1 MRKVGIVGA
10 GAVGAAC
17 AMALALRHSA
27 DEIVLV
33 NRTPA
38 KSVGIATD
46 ITYGAAMGD
55 VAAVR
60 SADISDLAGCS
71 VVLLTAGVNEKTG
84 GATDRN
90 DKEGR
95 LKLLTANAKIYREL
109 VPDIVAAAPS
119 AVIIVVTDPPDP
131 LTDVARAS
139 AGHERVF
146 GTGTFL
152 DSLRFRTH
160 LGRHFGVAPG
170 AIDALVIGEHG
181 TSSVFLWSS
190 ARIAGS
196 SVEALVDRPPETKER
211 IERDVRQA
219 NIAIIEGIGA
229 SQYGIGIVSARIA
242 EAVLRDE
249 KVVLPVSS
257 AQKAFGVSLSL
268 PSVIGAAGVERVL
281 MPQISQQEE
290 AALRA
295 SAQHIADASARLRQ

>member
-17 AMALALRHSA
+17 AMALGLRRSA
-27 DEIVLV
+27 DEVVLV

-38 KSVGIATD
+38 RSVGIATD

-55 VAAVR
+55 VTAVR
-60 SADISDLAGCS
+60 SGDMADLAGCS

-84 GATDRN
+84 GATDRS

-109 VPDIVAAAPS
+109 VPAIVAAAPD
-119 AVIIVVTDPPDP
+119 ATIIVVTDPPDP
-131 LTDVARAS
+131 LTDIARAA
-139 AGHERVF
+139 AGHQRVF

-160 LGRHFGVAPG
+160 LARHFGVAPT
-170 AIDALVIGEHG
+170 AVDALVLGEHG

-196 SVEALVDRPPETKER
+196 SAETLLDRPTETKAQ
-211 IERDVRQA
+211 IEREVRQA
-219 NIAIIEGIGA
+219 NITIIEGIGA

-249 KVVLPVSS
+249 KIILPVSS
-257 AQKAFGVSLSL
+257 FQKTFGVSLSL
-268 PSVIGAAGVERVL
+268 PSVIGTAGVERVL
-281 MPQISQQEE
+281 MPEMTQQETE
-290 AALRA
+290 ALLA
-295 SAQHIADASARLRQ
+295 SAQHIADASARLKQ